1 MRRLFITA
9 RAIPK
14 QDCVVRVL
22 IKEGSKNLR
31 YCNGMQLKRT
41 IG

>member
-14 QDCVVRVL
+14 QNKIIRVL
-22 IKEGSKNLR
+22 VKKGSKV
-31 YCNGMQLKRT
+31 LKYSD
-41 IG
+41 GV